1 MSTLDRMQLLVTAVA
16 AALCLAACSNNNSNN
31 NASAAAGE
39 HAAQTAAASAGDASD
54 EVNHFQPCEKLSV
67 ADVQPFFNTPIKK
80 LDQPHPEGPTADC
93 NFATVDGIQGLQITT
108 VVGSMVKAFTDK
120 PPTDDGKPGIP
131 LAGIGDSA
139 MRESRDIWVYGLKNG
154 VFCMIHGDHSGERVQ
169 GAVEEIR
176 GLKLSDAVA
185 QSIPAATAQAVAQNL
200 GTLCNKVWGSGNM
213 TPSFADL
220 H

>member
-16 AALCLAACSNNNSNN
+16 AALCLAACSNNKSNN
-31 NASAAAGE
+31 NASAA
-39 HAAQTAAASAGDASD
+39 
-54 EVNHFQPCEKLSV
+54 
-67 ADVQPFFNTPIKK
+67 
-80 LDQPHPEGPTADC
+80 
-93 NFATVDGIQGLQITT
+93 
-108 VVGSMVKAFTDK
+108 
-120 PPTDDGKPGIP
+120 
-131 LAGIGDSA
+131 LAGIGDRA

-154 VFCMIHGDHSGERVQ
+154 VFCMIHGDHSGERVH